1 MVHSQ
6 PVWNGVAEYIF
17 NAVARVS
24 PRVHTKLCSIGNHK
38 VLQAVCAR
46 PCQLL
51 IVYTPH
57 NSNIRPIATG
67 HTATWCTCQS
77 TKPK

>member
-17 NAVARVS
+17 NAVACVS
-24 PRVHTKLCSIGNHK
+24 PRVHTELCSIGNHK

-46 PCQLL
+46 PRQLL
-51 IVYTPH
+51 IVYIPH
-57 NSNIRPIATG
+57 NSNTG
-67 HTATWCTCQS
+67 PFHTTMCCTRQS
-77 TKPK
+77 KKNKTK